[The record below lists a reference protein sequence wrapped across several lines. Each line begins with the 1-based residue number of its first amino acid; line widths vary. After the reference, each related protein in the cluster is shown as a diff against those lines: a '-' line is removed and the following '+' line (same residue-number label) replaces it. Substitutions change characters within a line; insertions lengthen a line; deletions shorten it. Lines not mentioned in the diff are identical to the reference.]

1 VSYTAQKGADLP
13 PPKPVADNMEGTVQ
27 AMIAGLS
34 DPDFRVRLVSIDVL
48 EIRGGAAAPAIP
60 ALVRALRD
68 PNKFVRW
75 AAARTLGKLAPRQG
89 DDVVPA
95 LLRLLD
101 DREDLGVRITA
112 AKAIREYGK
121 ASSPAVKQ
129 TVPYL
134 ARVINRGDKEYIIA
148 IMETIQGIGTDARDA
163 LPAVAWILRNRE
175 LPSEVRIAAARTL
188 GRFGPLASRQR
199 KDLREVMATDPD
211 DELRQAASVAVLSID
226 RQEAK

>member
-1 VSYTAQKGADLP
+1 MA
-13 PPKPVADNMEGTVQ
+13 GTVQ

-75 AAARTLGKLAPRQG
+75 SAARTLGKLAPRQG
-89 DDVVPA
+89 EDVVPA
-95 LLRLLD
+95 LLRMLD
-101 DREDLGVRITA
+101 DREDMGVRITA
-112 AKAIREYGK
+112 AKAIKEYGK

-129 TVPYL
+129 AVPVL

-148 IMETIQGIGTDARDA
+148 VMETIQGIGTEAQGA

-175 LPSEVRIAAARTL
+175 LPSNVRQVAARTL
-188 GRFGPLASRQR
+188 GRFGPLAVRQL
-199 KDLREVMATDPD
+199 KDLRAVMTSDPD
-211 DELRQAASVAVLSID
+211 DDLRKEASVAVLSID
-226 RQEAK
+226 RREAK